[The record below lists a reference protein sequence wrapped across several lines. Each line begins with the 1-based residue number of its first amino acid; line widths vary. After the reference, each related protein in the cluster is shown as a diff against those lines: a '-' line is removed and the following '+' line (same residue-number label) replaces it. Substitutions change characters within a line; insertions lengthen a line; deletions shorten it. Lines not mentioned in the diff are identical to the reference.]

1 MNKSTIHNEQGNVD
15 HLYYR
20 ITAVVDFQKLHKK
33 ENEEIICIIIFCES
47 PSQGKTFIPYYLYIA
62 VIQSL
67 LSKNIILYVFDQSPY
82 YKHSYTNP
90 DLSKVH
96 HFVSDEISS
105 RWNIDSNWLT
115 SNIPSVIRLLK
126 SERLIISEYTSPNQ
140 LEV

>member
-1 MNKSTIHNEQGNVD
+1 M
-15 HLYYR
+15 YYR
-20 ITAVVDFQKLHKK
+20 ITTVVDFQKLHKK
-33 ENEEIICIIIFCES
+33 ENDEIICIIIFCES
-47 PSQGKTFIPYYLYIA
+47 PSQGNPFIQYKLHNSYIA
-62 VIQSL
+62 IIQSL

-90 DLSKVH
+90 DLARVH
-96 HFVSDEISS
+96 HYASDEISS